1 MAMDTTDTSVET
13 LLVIR
18 LSTPQPLAGLAPVDD
33 RQRDLDAAKAAIQSQ
48 LAASGDCMGSQ
59 VNGELICALFTAGD
73 AAFAAASAL
82 QQAGLA
88 TERRGPAVRLRLLL
102 DRPDPAETGAV
113 QAASLTVSERQGR
126 LVRQLTPD
134 WLYATA
140 AAMPCLQDGLRAR
153 FRTLE
158 EDAGTDTVLTR
169 GLYRALLNEDATTR
183 IALPG
188 HLAVPE
194 GGRRSRSLSLRWR
207 NHTLTLRQDSQ
218 PLTLGR
224 SEQADVQI
232 ESELV
237 SRIHASVAFRETD
250 FILTDQST
258 NGTFVQIGDLAEVTL
273 HHEQIVLRDNGV
285 IGLGRRVCQ
294 GRGKLIYFRMLH
306 T

>member
-1 MAMDTTDTSVET
+1 MAMDTTDTSDET

-18 LSTPQPLAGLAPVDD
+18 LSTPKPLAGLAPVDD

-48 LAASGDCMGSQ
+48 LAASGDCMASRI
-59 VNGELICALFTAGD
+59 NGELICALFTAGD
-73 AAFAAASAL
+73 AAFAAANAL
-82 QQAGLA
+82 QQAAFA
-88 TERRGPAVRLRLLL
+88 TERRAPAVRLRLLL
-102 DRPDPAETGAV
+102 DRPDPAEMDAGQT
-113 QAASLTVSERQGR
+113 ASLTVSARQGQ
-126 LVRQLTPD
+126 LVRQLPPD
-134 WLYATA
+134 WLHATA
-140 AAMPCLQDGLRAR
+140 AVMPCLQDGLRAR
-153 FRTLE
+153 FRRYE
-158 EDAGTDTVLTR
+158 EDAGTDTVLMT

-188 HLAVPE
+188 QLAVPE
-194 GGRRSRSLSLRWR
+194 GDRRSRSLSLRWR
-207 NHTLTLRQDSQ
+207 NRTLTLRRDSQ

-224 SEQADVQI
+224 SEQADIQI

-258 NGTFVQIGDLAEVTL
+258 NGTFVQIGDLAEVAL
-273 HHEQIVLRDNGV
+273 HHEQIVLRDNGI
-285 IGLGRRVCQ
+285 IGLGQRVCH